1 MKVILLSSDGSW
13 SHNLGAA
20 AAKALLP
27 RVDRVFTTGGDKRH
41 LLELTDNTLAL
52 R

>member
-1 MKVILLSSDGSW
+1 
-13 SHNLGAA
+13 
-20 AAKALLP
+20 
-27 RVDRVFTTGGDKRH
+27 VDRVFTTGGDKRH